1 MGEFIL
7 NQIYEASNMQS
18 TESKKEDFRKYLE
31 KGGVIDQLTQVL
43 VGLYEEPDK
52 PDNAIEYIKKFLGS
66 PTDLAADE
74 LKQTHQRL
82 QDEVTRLEQ
91 QNEDLKRQL

>member
-1 MGEFIL
+1 MQVNLSGLHATNVF
-7 NQIYEASNMQS
+7 QS

-52 PDNAIEYIKKFLGS
+52 PDNAIEYI
-66 PTDLAADE
+66 TV
-74 LKQTHQRL
+74 LKIILTFRG
-82 QDEVTRLEQ
+82 
-91 QNEDLKRQL
+91 QLYKEIPWISYGFERK